1 MTAQVEPGIGILPAE
16 PVRTSPLLTWPRW
29 VWRFCRQKPLGA
41 FGGFI
46 VVSLVLVAV
55 FAPWIAP
62 YGYAEQVLTD
72 RLQPPSRAHLFG
84 TDNLGRDI
92 LSRVIYGARVSV
104 IIGFGGMIIGTI
116 CATALGLTSAY
127 AGGAFDKFFQR
138 FVDVWQSFPGL
149 ILLIAL
155 VQVIGQGY
163 LQIMLALGILGTAG
177 PSRIVRSA
185 VLVEKSKPYMEAGR
199 TIGAG
204 HSRLIR
210 AYVLPNV
217 LPIIIIGASLR
228 VGAIIL
234 AEASLSFLGFGVAPP
249 FPSWGQMLSYA
260 GRNWMVH
267 RPEIAFFPG
276 LAITLAVFGFNVFGD
291 ALRDV
296 LDPRLRGTR

>member
-1 MTAQVEPGIGILPAE
+1 MTAQAE
-16 PVRTSPLLTWPRW
+16 PTVGVLAAPPVRSPLLGWA
-29 VWRFCRQKPLGA
+29 VWLRRFCREKPLGA

-46 VVSLVLVAV
+46 VLALVVVAA
-55 FAPWIAP
+55 FAPLIAP
-62 YGYAEQVLTD
+62 YGYAEQVLAD
-72 RLQPPSRAHLFG
+72 RLQGPSRDHLLG

-104 IIGFGGMIIGTI
+104 VVGFGGMLIGTVV
-116 CATALGLTSAY
+116 ATALGLTSAY

-138 FVDVWQSFPGL
+138 FIDVWQSFPGL

-155 VQVIGQGY
+155 VQVIGQGQI
-163 LQIMLALGILGTAG
+163 QIMLALGILGTAG
-177 PSRIVRSA
+177 PSRVVAGA
-185 VLVEKSKPYMEAGR
+185 VLVVKANPYMESGK

-204 HSRLIR
+204 HLRLIR
-210 AYVLPNV
+210 SYVLPNI

-228 VGAIIL
+228 VGGIIL
-234 AEASLSFLGFGVAPP
+234 AESSLSFLGFGVAPP

-296 LDPRLRGTR
+296 LDPRLRGSR

>member
-1 MTAQVEPGIGILPAE
+1 MLATREAE
-16 PVRTSPLLTWPRW
+16 LVTLDMMRVRNPWLQAPRAL
-29 VWRFCRQKPLGA
+29 WRFCAEKPLGA
-41 FGGFI
+41 FGGFL
-46 VVSLVLVAV
+46 VVALVIIAV
-55 FAPWIAP
+55 FAPVIAP

-72 RLQPPSRAHLFG
+72 RLQPPSRQHLFG

-104 IIGFGGMIIGTI
+104 IVGFGGMAIGTLL
-116 CATALGLTSAY
+116 ATTLGVLSAY
-127 AGGAFDKFFQR
+127 AGGTSDKLLQR
-138 FVDVWQSFPGL
+138 FVDIWQSFPGL

-155 VQVIGQGY
+155 VQVIGRGQF
-163 LQIMLALGILGTAG
+163 QIMLALGILGTAG
-177 PSRIVRSA
+177 PSRVIRSA
-185 VLVEKSKPYMEAGR
+185 VLVVKTNPYMEAGR

-204 HSRLIR
+204 HPRMIL

-228 VGAIIL
+228 VGGIIL
-234 AEASLSFLGFGVAPP
+234 AESSLSFLGFGVAPP

-276 LAITLAVFGFNVFGD
+276 LAITLAVFGFNVLGD

-296 LDPRLRGTR
+296 LDPRLRGSR

>member
-1 MTAQVEPGIGILPAE
+1 MAVTGEAE
-16 PVRTSPLLTWPRW
+16 LVVLDVGRVHNPLLRIPHAL
-29 VWRFCRQKPLGA
+29 WRFCTEKPLGA
-41 FGGFI
+41 FGGFL
-46 VVSLVLVAV
+46 VMSLVVIAL
-55 FAPWIAP
+55 FAPVIAP
-62 YGYAEQVLTD
+62 YGYAEQVLID
-72 RLQPPSRAHLFG
+72 RLKPPSREHIFG

-92 LSRVIYGARVSV
+92 FSRVIYGARVSV
-104 IIGFGGMIIGTI
+104 IVGFGGMAIGTVL
-116 CATALGLTSAY
+116 AAALGILSAY
-127 AGGAFDKFFQR
+127 AGGAFDKLFQR
-138 FVDVWQSFPGL
+138 FVDIWQSFPGL

-155 VQVIGQGY
+155 VQVIGQGQF
-163 LQIMLALGILGTAG
+163 QIMLALGILGTAG
-177 PSRIVRSA
+177 PSRVIRSA
-185 VLVEKSKPYMEAGR
+185 ALVVKANPYIEAGR

-204 HSRLIR
+204 HWRMIL

-228 VGAIIL
+228 VGALIL

-276 LAITLAVFGFNVFGD
+276 LAITLAVFGFNVLGD

-296 LDPRLRGTR
+296 LDPRLRGSR

>member
-1 MTAQVEPGIGILPAE
+1 MAVQAEPGIGVSVVPRI
-16 PVRTSPLLTWPRW
+16 RSPLLTWPRQ
-29 VWRFCRQKPLGA
+29 VARFCREKPLGA

-46 VVSLVLVAV
+46 VLSLVFVAA

-62 YGYAEQVLTD
+62 YGYADQVLTD
-72 RLQPPSRAHLFG
+72 RLQGPSREHLFG

-104 IIGFGGMIIGTI
+104 VIGFGGMLIGTI

-127 AGGAFDKFFQR
+127 AGGTFDKFFQR
-138 FVDVWQSFPGL
+138 LVDVWQSFPGL

-155 VQVIGQGY
+155 VQVIGQGQ

-177 PSRIVRSA
+177 PSRVVRSA
-185 VLVEKSKPYMEAGR
+185 VLVVKNNPYMEAGK

-204 HSRLIR
+204 HTRLIR
-210 AYVLPNV
+210 SYVLPNV

-228 VGAIIL
+228 VGGIIL
-234 AEASLSFLGFGVAPP
+234 AESSLSFLGFGVAPP